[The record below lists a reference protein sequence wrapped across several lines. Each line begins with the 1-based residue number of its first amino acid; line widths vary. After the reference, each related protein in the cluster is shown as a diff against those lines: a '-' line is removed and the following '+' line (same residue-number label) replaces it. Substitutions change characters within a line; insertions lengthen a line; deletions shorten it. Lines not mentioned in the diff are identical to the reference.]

1 MHQRSHHRKMERG
14 HTTMEI
20 RAHTIS
26 AGKAEGEAVVYKGP
40 FSFLGDLDPAT
51 GKVPVP
57 RHQLEGQ
64 SLVRK
69 VFVFTTGKGSSGGDS
84 IAWMAKQKG
93 NVPAAIICLESE
105 PVLSGAVIAS
115 EIPAV
120 DRPEKNVFELIK
132 TGDYVKVDATAGIIE
147 VVGK

>member
-1 MHQRSHHRKMERG
+1 
-14 HTTMEI
+14 MEI
-20 RAHTIS
+20 RAHTVS
-26 AGKAEGEAVVYKGP
+26 AGKAEGEAVVYNGP

-64 SLVRK
+64 SLVNK
-69 VFVFTTGKGSSGGDS
+69 VFVFTTGKGSSAGDS
-84 IAWMAKQKG
+84 AAWAAKQGG
-93 NVPAAIICLESE
+93 NVPAAMICLETE
-105 PVLSGAVIAS
+105 PILSGAVIITG
-115 EIPAV
+115 IPTV